1 MSVGGAS
8 HELSAAERKEIEAKA
23 RIPRSCR
30 QVRAYISRLEQ
41 EDRPPGREYLLSCLR
56 VVLMEMD
63 VALALEQTP
72 LHPGIKVRGNCWP
85 EADPET
91 RFTLHHKASDELL
104 LRRGYRTKAAATA
117 AAMRLAEAAEWRLP
131 TDEFSA
137 AHHAA
142 VLAEE
147 HRA

>member
-1 MSVGGAS
+1 MSIERAS
-8 HELSAAERKEIEAKA
+8 HELSAAEREAMEAKA
-23 RIPRSCR
+23 RIPRSRR

-63 VALALEQTP
+63 VAHALQKVP
-72 LHPGIKVRGNCWP
+72 LHPGIAVRGNCWP

-91 RFTLHHKASDELL
+91 KFSLYHKASGERL
-104 LRRGYRTKAAATA
+104 LRRGYRTKAAATG
-117 AAMRLAEAAEWRLP
+117 AAMRLAEAADWRLP
-131 TDEFSA
+131 SCEFTA

-147 HRA
+147 HHV